1 MIILWLAV
9 SSRWAEPETDA
20 IDLTLADALAE
31 PRDGRDSVHSIDLT
45 TDADLA
51 AHQCQFGAVFGDGPA
66 QASTLRVLSCCCGRI
81 RLHGA

>member
-1 MIILWLAV
+1 MIILWLTV
-9 SSRWAEPETDA
+9 SNRLAEPEADV

-31 PRDGRDSVHSIDLT
+31 PRDGRSLHSIDLT
-45 TDADLA
+45 TDADLP

-81 RLHGA
+81 RLHAA